1 MVVLSFVNNKGG
13 VGKSTLCC
21 SLAQALAIVGQKVLC
36 IDNDG
41 QHNLSGMLGLS
52 VSNTNTQNLYHLK
65 KNSDID
71 SVLSEAI
78 LESTLANLHCITA
91 PDSLSD
97 ADVTDEE
104 ILSNVINNSFIPSYY
119 DFVIFDNHPG
129 ISKLQRASLHPSQ
142 FVFIPTELQQLAV
155 NGLSV
160 MFRFLTEMFQFPPE
174 AVKIIPNKYRDVNR
188 QKSFL
193 ATINQLFP
201 ESVAETPIPLDNTF
215 DELVTEGKIL
225 FLDRFKSSKAVPYFV
240 KLMVEL
246 FPFTE
251 VSLYNQLRS
260 QRKKHLSENARLRLQ
275 QQLSKETA

>member
-1 MVVLSFVNNKGG
+1 MNNKGG

-41 QHNLSGMLGLS
+41 QHNISGMLGLS
-52 VSNTNTQNLYHLK
+52 VADTTIQDLYNLKNMSNVDTIL
-65 KNSDID
+65 SD
-71 SVLSEAI
+71 AI
-78 LESTLANLHCITA
+78 LESSLPNLHCITA

-97 ADVTDEE
+97 ADVADEKV
-104 ILSNVINNSFIPSYY
+104 LSKVIESSFIPSYY

-142 FVFIPTELQQLAV
+142 FVFIPTELQQLAI

-160 MFRFLTEMFQFPPE
+160 MFRFLTEMFQFSPE
-174 AVKIIPNKYRDVNR
+174 TIRIIPNKYRDVNR
-188 QKSFL
+188 QKTFL

-201 ESVAETPIPLDNTF
+201 GSVAETYIPLDNTF

-251 VSLYNQLRS
+251 DSLYNNLKE

-275 QQLSKETA
+275 QQLAKETI